1 MNKKLIIN
9 GVNFT
14 IKSKKIDLTDELC
27 NRVIKEFSTK
37 PIFFND
43 IDCRHWVFDFKLTN
57 TELWVECI
65 EITNDFKNVV
75 LNVYQ

>member
-27 NRVIKEFSTK
+27 NQVIKEFSTK

-43 IDCRHWVFDFKLTN
+43 IDCRH
-57 TELWVECI
+57 
-65 EITNDFKNVV
+65 
-75 LNVYQ
+75 